1 MDTTEDT
8 DSDTTAMDAMV
19 FGDARRGKLVLSPLL
34 SLLLLL
40 MLKLTHGCTM
50 VATTED
56 SAMDTTEDTDSDT
69 PDTDLDIHMVFGDV
83 RRGLLRLSPLLKLK
97 PIPGTTMVLATMV
110 DSDTTDVTMVV
121 TTDSDTED
129 ISGDK
134 FGHQPISAIT
144 SLPCLMEQ
152 IQVTKIQNQLPTA
165 FAEERLPCAK

>member
-1 MDTTEDT
+1 M
-8 DSDTTAMDAMV
+8 
-19 FGDARRGKLVLSPLL
+19 G

-40 MLKLTHGCTM
+40 TQMLTHGCTM
-50 VATTED
+50 VA
-56 SAMDTTEDTDSDT
+56 ATTEDTDSDT
-69 PDTDLDIHMVFGDV
+69 PDTDLDILFGDV
-83 RRGLLRLSPLLKLK
+83 RRGLLRLSPLLRPK

-121 TTDSDTED
+121 TTVSDTED

-165 FAEERLPCAK
+165 FAKERLPCAK

>member
-1 MDTTEDT
+1 MDTMEDT
-8 DSDTTAMDAMV
+8 DSDTDTVMV
-19 FGDARRGKLVLSPLL
+19 DGGDARRGKLMLSPLL

-50 VATTED
+50 EL
-56 SAMDTTEDTDSDT
+56 DTTVDSDIT
-69 PDTDLDIHMVFGDV
+69 DTDLVTMATAMVLEVDIFGDV
-83 RRGLLRLSPLLKLK
+83 RRGPLRLSPLLKLK
-97 PIPGTTMVLATMV
+97 PIPGCTMVLATMV
-110 DSDTTDVTMVV
+110 VTTDAVSMAV

-129 ISGDK
+129 ITGDK
-134 FGHQPISAIT
+134 FGNRPISAIT

>member
-1 MDTTEDT
+1 
-8 DSDTTAMDAMV
+8 
-19 FGDARRGKLVLSPLL
+19 
-34 SLLLLL
+34 

-50 VATTED
+50 EL
-56 SAMDTTEDTDSDT
+56 DTTVDSDT
-69 PDTDLDIHMVFGDV
+69 TDTDLVTMATAMVLEVDMFGGV

-121 TTDSDTED
+121 TTDLDTED

-134 FGHQPISAIT
+134 FGHQPISAFT

-165 FAEERLPCAK
+165 FAKERLPCAK